1 MFKKAIIQQHFSDLF
16 ISKSKV
22 LIKLSIQYWQYCKI
36 IQTCKDTLFGNP
48 KTAKVSMPTGSFFF
62 SADVVI
68 DISVTSLSAYPISN
82 YILSLLSFLQ
92 NIITWRHIKCHIT
105 IYISYSQTRFPRFI
119 KCHYFFLSISKTYNF
134 NTILLFYVS
143 FPIW

>member
-22 LIKLSIQYWQYCKI
+22 LFKLSIQYWQYCKI

-48 KTAKVSMPTGSFFF
+48 KTAKVSI
-62 SADVVI
+62 VI
-68 DISVTSLSAYPISN
+68 HISVTSLSAYPISN

-134 NTILLFYVS
+134 NAILLFYVS